1 VLNGPQDLLNL
12 LDSVP
17 TQTIPLV
24 GVSGTASFTVEVLP
38 PAGVTASPATVTV
51 TITVIAIPQP
61 SPTPTPNPSPSPGA

>member
-24 GVSGTASFTVEVLP
+24 GVTGTMSFTVKVLP
-38 PAGVTASPATVTV
+38 PAGVTATPATVTV

-61 SPTPTPNPSPSPGA
+61 SPTPTPTPTAAPPT